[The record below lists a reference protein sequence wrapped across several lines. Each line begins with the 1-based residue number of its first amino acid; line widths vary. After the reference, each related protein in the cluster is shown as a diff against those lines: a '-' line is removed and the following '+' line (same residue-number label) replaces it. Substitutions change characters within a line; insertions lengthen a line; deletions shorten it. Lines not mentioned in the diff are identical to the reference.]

1 MIKRQ
6 TFISTKVLYSLDI
19 PKIDYTT
26 DYEKVCVSLYR
37 KGGNYDNLYSG
48 ELLPYNGKVSIYD
61 MKQLIEQFMLDKGL
75 SYCEFGL
82 DVENEGGEEV
92 DVTILKGYIA
102 ESSRRR
108 MYHPRYSLWLPH

>member
-1 MIKRQ
+1 
-6 TFISTKVLYSLDI
+6 
-19 PKIDYTT
+19 
-26 DYEKVCVSLYR
+26 
-37 KGGNYDNLYSG
+37 
-48 ELLPYNGKVSIYD
+48 